1 MTIEIWPGAG
11 VGVGR
16 GTFSACYIYDAHGSI
31 AGFEVRYPGTELQVV
46 YMTDPGSCTWNNLL
60 DDSGLDLDTDLTND
74 HPVSVVYDTTAGGLR
89 PESTLISTIDL
100 TSDLAPSAGTAYDG
114 NLGQNRWAVNGFID
128 NGSAR
133 ISDLLRN
140 GKVECS
146 SCHDPHFSNRS
157 WDEVEG
163 AGGYEGLTENT
174 MDGLF
179 LRRVGGNTGSG
190 VCRTCHNK

>member
-1 MTIEIWPGAG
+1 
-11 VGVGR
+11 
-16 GTFSACYIYDAHGSI
+16 
-31 AGFEVRYPGTELQVV
+31 
-46 YMTDPGSCTWNNLL
+46 
-60 DDSGLDLDTDLTND
+60 
-74 HPVSVVYDTTAGGLR
+74 
-89 PESTLISTIDL
+89 
-100 TSDLAPSAGTAYDG
+100 
-114 NLGQNRWAVNGFID
+114 VNGFID

-163 AGGYEGLTENT
+163 AGGYEGLTENR